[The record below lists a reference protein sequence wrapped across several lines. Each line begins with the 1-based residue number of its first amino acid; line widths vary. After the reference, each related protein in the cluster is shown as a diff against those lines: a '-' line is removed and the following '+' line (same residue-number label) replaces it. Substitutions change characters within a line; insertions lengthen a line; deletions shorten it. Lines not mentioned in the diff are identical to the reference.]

1 MRGRMAL
8 PDKSGPG
15 PLPAIVGGVIAAF
28 VLLWIVGIVVG
39 TIVFFVRVLVFIAL
53 AVGVLWVWGKLSR
66 D

>member
-1 MRGRMAL
+1 MRARMAV

-28 VLLWIVGIVVG
+28 VLVWLVGIVIG
-39 TIVFFVRVLVFIAL
+39 TIVFAVRIIVIGALIA
-53 AVGVLWVWGKLSR
+53 GGLWLWGKLSR